1 MDLARTIPGPLP
13 VLATGHH
20 AISRRRRPRRA
31 LGRIRAAPAEFCSRP
46 DAKRS
51 RPRVRVQDIKIRH
64 VQQSAVAIDAA
75 PSESRHIPS
84 RTGHHAAAPAWRA
97 AYADRPDAFLSRA
110 LRRRESVGL
119 SRLVET
125 VRTIAWMKE
134 SARQARAEGRV
145 IGLVPT
151 MGALHAGHVALVERA
166 KRDCSNVIASIFVNS
181 KQFGPKEDFAKYPR
195 ALEADSEKF
204 SAAGVDALFLPDA
217 AEIYPGGF
225 RTYVSV
231 EGLSERLEGRSR
243 PGHFRGVATVVL
255 KLLEIVQPHFAYF
268 GRKDAQQVRII
279 SQMARDLNLDTE
291 IVVCPIVREADG
303 LALSSRNA
311 YLGGEER
318 RAATV
323 LHRAL
328 EAASAELAAG
338 TRDSLQL
345 QAVMRRVLE
354 AEAVSAVDYAEVVD
368 ADAFEPVTR
377 GDRPCYALLAVF
389 IGKTRLIDNLY
400 IEPVG
405 DSGELAYHL

>member
-1 MDLARTIPGPLP
+1 
-13 VLATGHH
+13 
-20 AISRRRRPRRA
+20 
-31 LGRIRAAPAEFCSRP
+31 
-46 DAKRS
+46 
-51 RPRVRVQDIKIRH
+51 
-64 VQQSAVAIDAA
+64 
-75 PSESRHIPS
+75 
-84 RTGHHAAAPAWRA
+84 
-97 AYADRPDAFLSRA
+97 
-110 LRRRESVGL
+110 
-119 SRLVET
+119 VET

-166 KRDCSNVIASIFVNS
+166 KRDCSNVIASIFVNP

-195 ALEADSEKF
+195 TLEADSEKL
-204 SAAGVDALFLPDA
+204 SAAGVDILFLPDA

-225 RTYVSV
+225 RTYVNV
-231 EGLSERLEGRSR
+231 EGLSERLEGRTR

-255 KLLEIVQPHFAYF
+255 KLFEIVQPHFAYF

-311 YLGGEER
+311 YLGAEER

-328 EAASAELAAG
+328 EAARAELAAG

-345 QAVMRRVLE
+345 QGALRKVLE
-354 AEAVSAVDYAEVVD
+354 AEPLAAVDYAEIVD
-368 ADAFEPVTR
+368 ADTFEPVTR
-377 GDRPCYALLAVF
+377 VARHCYALLAVF
-389 IGKTRLIDNLY
+389 LGKTRLIDNLY

-405 DSGELAYHL
+405 DSGELSAYL